1 MKTRKH
7 LDQFIRRIRDQT
19 FLVMCATSA
28 QGVIR
33 SSTGILKVCTGLLEL
48 VDRKVHLHRK
58 KESKMDYA
66 FIGTMET
73 AVFKNCAGLRMKKSP
88 NAILMADV
96 EEKIAIFS
104 TANQKLHL
112 LLLFYPGGASRE
124 NPFTVKGDNQEEV
137 SEDKERQWKI

>member
-1 MKTRKH
+1 
-7 LDQFIRRIRDQT
+7 
-19 FLVMCATSA
+19 MCATSA

-58 KESKMDYA
+58 KERKMDYA
-66 FIGTMET
+66 FMGTMET

-104 TANQKLHL
+104 TVNQKLHL
-112 LLLFYPGGASRE
+112 LLLFLSRRGLQRKPLHSQRRQPGGGQR
-124 NPFTVKGDNQEEV
+124 
-137 SEDKERQWKI
+137 R